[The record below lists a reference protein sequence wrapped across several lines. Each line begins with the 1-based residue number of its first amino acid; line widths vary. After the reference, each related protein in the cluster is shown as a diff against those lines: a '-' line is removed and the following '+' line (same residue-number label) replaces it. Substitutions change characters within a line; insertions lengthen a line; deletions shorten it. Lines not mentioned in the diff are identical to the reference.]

1 MSLRRAEPLSPV
13 PSHCQPPRPAPS
25 VLSDS
30 EPVQRKLRQ
39 STGDLNVHHRP
50 ESSDKRAASDL
61 ASGTFHWRSWGRA
74 GRPRRGTPR
83 PSQEAT
89 GIPSLSGR
97 AVARGARR
105 VSRLKASDG
114 LEEAGEAAREAFK
127 RGLFQA
133 PPEAST

>member
-1 MSLRRAEPLSPV
+1 MTLTSTTDQNPQTKELQATLHLEPST
-13 PSHCQPPRPAPS
+13 SAPGG
-25 VLSDS
+25 
-30 EPVQRKLRQ
+30 E
-39 STGDLNVHHRP
+39 
-50 ESSDKRAASDL
+50 ES
-61 ASGTFHWRSWGRA
+61 
-74 GRPRRGTPR
+74 GTPR